1 MATDDSNDPLGS
13 AGAFLSPDIAMHR
26 GWLLCRPMLRNFIN
40 TDGTV
45 TVTVFMLPAAAE
57 ENIFI
62 NRKGQSLVKE
72 LPIE

>member
-13 AGAFLSPDIAMHR
+13 AGAFLSSDIAMHR

-40 TDGTV
+40 TDRTV
-45 TVTVFMLPAAAE
+45 IVFMLPATAE

-62 NRKGQSLVKE
+62 NRERQSLVKE

>member
-1 MATDDSNDPLGS
+1 MATDDSNDPLSS

-26 GWLLCRPMLRNFIN
+26 GWLLGRPMLRNFIN
-40 TDGTV
+40 TDG

-72 LPIE
+72 LPIK